1 MPTICM
7 FRGIKIFINW
17 DDHNPPHIHVEYG
30 DYNAAIDI
38 VKIELFKGSLPNKQ
52 LKMVL
57 GWTALHQ
64 EELLENWE
72 LAQKQITPF
81 EIAPLQ

>member
-17 DDHNPPHIHVEYG
+17 NEHQPPHFHAKYAGSEILVSI
-30 DYNAAIDI
+30 NDI
-38 VKIELFKGSLPNKQ
+38 EILEGTMPNKQ

-57 GWTALHQ
+57 GWAAFHQ
-64 EELLENWE
+64 EELLENWA
-72 LAQKQITPF
+72 LAEAKQEMF
-81 EIAPLQ
+81 QIAPLR